1 MSIFIEDTIQSL
13 TLFRRIKTIIKEFDF
28 DEGIDFVVKGNRL
41 FIQSLLQDYFELKD
55 KDIVLKEQILKTF
68 ISICKTHHST
78 SPKQFETPKN
88 YVFYSECEKYIERW
102 CEILCNKPKSVTEKY
117 IYLLIVQFI
126 NELIKSKQLSLVSKI
141 ISYESLTIVFS
152 LIQDEF
158 KTSSIYIR
166 YCFNIY
172 NELSSYKL
180 YEELNRII
188 SPTFTL
194 SFIQNTLVRQ
204 STKDLYVFVS
214 ELLYDCIKNQS
225 NGIIFSQDVND
236 FLQLVLDSL
245 VKQHVEIN
253 SCMEF
258 DDFSK
263 SLNSLTKT
271 NSGLVNVN
279 FNCSLPVS
287 DTSLIPPSRL

>member
-1 MSIFIEDTIQSL
+1 MSIFVEDTIQSL

-55 KDIVLKEQILKTF
+55 KDFSLKEQILKTF

-102 CEILCNKPKSVTEKY
+102 CEILSTKPKSVIEKY

-126 NELIKSKQLSLVSKI
+126 NELVKSKQLSLVSKI

-158 KTSSIYIR
+158 KTSTIYIR
-166 YCFNIY
+166 NCFSIY

-188 SPTFTL
+188 SSTFTL
-194 SFIQNTLVRQ
+194 NFIQNVLLKQ

-214 ELLYDCIKNQS
+214 ELLYDSIKNQS
-225 NGIIFSQDVND
+225 NGIIFSQNVND

-253 SCMEF
+253 SYLEF
-258 DDFSK
+258 DEFSK
-263 SLNSLTKT
+263 SLNSITKT
-271 NSGLVNVN
+271 NGALVSVN
-279 FNCSLPVS
+279 FNCSPSVS